1 MFKAI
6 LNQQQQKLSIHRQ
19 LILAPCSAVHLCI
32 LYLCIFVA
40 PEAGGTNSFIESL
53 KDCINE
59 IIEGGESKRAAVVL
73 IIMLV
78 VSNIAIIGSTTL
90 CLRKN
95 YILAT
100 EMSRG
105 LLVLLFCYISA

>member
-6 LNQQQQKLSIHRQ
+6 LNQQQQKLGVHRQ
-19 LILAPCSAVHLCI
+19 LTLAFCSAVHLCI
-32 LYLCIFVA
+32 LYACIFVA
-40 PEAGGTNSFIESL
+40 PEEGGADSFSEFL

-59 IIEGGESKRAAVVL
+59 ITRGGEFIKEAV
-73 IIMLV
+73 IFTRMLLTP
-78 VSNIAIIGSTTL
+78 SAAIITSTIL

-105 LLVLLFCYISA
+105 LLVL